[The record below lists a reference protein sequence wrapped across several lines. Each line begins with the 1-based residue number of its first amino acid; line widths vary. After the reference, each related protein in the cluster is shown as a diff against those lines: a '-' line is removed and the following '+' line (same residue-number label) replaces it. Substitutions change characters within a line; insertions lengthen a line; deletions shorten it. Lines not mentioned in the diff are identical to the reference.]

1 MARLM
6 VYLVLLGLAAW
17 YLYRYLKPEHSW
29 GNASSPNVP
38 KVKKPNPGQ
47 PWVQVYETA
56 SPEEAQQIQMRLQ
69 EDGMECIV
77 YQQGKKDIH
86 GNSLKGMGIAVPKT
100 SVTLAQ
106 RIISRLPV

>member
-29 GNASSPNVP
+29 GSASPTAP
-38 KVKKPNPGQ
+38 KVKKPNSGQ

-69 EDGMECIV
+69 EEGMECII
-77 YQQGKKDIH
+77 YQQGKKDIQ
-86 GNSLKGMGIAVPKT
+86 GNLLKGTGVAVPKT

-106 RIISRLPV
+106 KIISRLPV

>member
-17 YLYRYLKPEHSW
+17 YLYRYLNLEHSW
-29 GNASSPNVP
+29 GSASPAAL

-86 GNSLKGMGIAVPKT
+86 GNSLKGMGVAVPKT

-106 RIISRLPV
+106 KIISRLPV

>member
-1 MARLM
+1 MVRLI

-17 YLYRYLKPEHSW
+17 SLYRYLKPEHSW
-29 GNASSPNVP
+29 GGLKSPP
-38 KVKKPNPGQ
+38 KVKKPNSGQ

-56 SPEEAQQIQMRLQ
+56 LADEAQQIQARLQ
-69 EDGMECIV
+69 EEGVECII

-86 GNSLKGMGIAVPKT
+86 GNLLKGVGIVVPKT